1 MAKAIYFLKMFLLLD
16 SITGLDAE
24 QKQEITEMAEF
35 ISIFYAEWF
44 EKSELPSAAPAQV
57 TKSDFNC

>member
-1 MAKAIYFLKMFLLLD
+1 MAKAIYFLKMFLLLN
-16 SITGLDAE
+16 SITGLNTE

-44 EKSELPSAAPAQV
+44 EKSEIPIVAPAQV
-57 TKSDFNC
+57 TR